1 MSSLFTSG
9 SMASVGNGSVYLKR
23 DPKGTNVVYV
33 LNPTLDSIL
42 SAPKFGVFKPKA
54 PFNASW
60 VSIGKEDV
68 GNELGEKPSAKAF
81 IWVLQPK
88 NPKDL
93 KEGFETKLWECTKTE
108 YETISTQ
115 VNEYGHE
122 LKGMMV
128 VMSKPAARWNIVANK
143 PPASKTVPAAVLDA
157 AWDELKVKG
166 TAAPTEAGFDE
177 DAFGTLVNVIK
188 SKELQRKFL
197 IERSQ
202 GACKTWN
209 EVRRAFG
216 LSPIADGDAVEED
229 NEVEAY

>member
-1 MSSLFTSG
+1 MGIFTSG
-9 SMASVGNGSVYLKR
+9 EMASVGSGGMYLKR
-23 DPKGTNVVYV
+23 DPKATNVVYI
-33 LNPTLDSIL
+33 LNPSLASIL

-68 GNELGEKPSAKAF
+68 GNELGEKPTAKAF

-115 VNEYGHE
+115 VNEYGQE
-122 LKGMMV
+122 LRGMMV
-128 VMSKPAARWNIVANK
+128 VMTKPAQRWNIVANK
-143 PPASKTVPAAVLDA
+143 PMASKAVPVATLEA
-157 AWDELKVKG
+157 AWQELVEKG
-166 TAAPTEAGFDE
+166 IAAPSEAGFDE
-177 DAFGTLVNVIK
+177 GEFGKLVNVIQ

-202 GACKTWN
+202 GACKNWN
-209 EVRRAFG
+209 DVRRAFS
-216 LSPIADGDAVEED
+216 LAPVADGDEVTED
-229 NEVEAY
+229 NEVEQY